1 MRFFIQRW
9 AGHILGTLS
18 GWDRLRFRGTKRWL
32 AHAQGLFG
40 FLWQRHVLLKDFG
53 TYAESIS
60 KQLRAAI
67 EVQAKQHDCPVR
79 YLTSSATSKEEVVQ
93 DLLRKR
99 GPGDGLVAVL
109 SCVEPCQSFELHRN
123 RDTKHLQLRPAW
135 RKCLHYYH
143 YYRDPQWGLMQVRL
157 QTWLPFNV
165 HVVLNGR
172 ERLAR
177 QMDAAGIGYVRRDNC
192 FTAIADLEQAQLLA
206 DAQLRTDW
214 APLLESWARQ
224 VNPIYDDLFGDGGWP
239 YYWSADQSEWAS
251 DVLFRSPAALAAA
264 YPRWLHYGIEQL
276 SSCDVLR
283 FLGRKLPNAGLSA
296 FAGEVVSDLKERSQG
311 IRLKHRLNA
320 NSIKM
325 YDKQGSVLRIETTLN
340 DAADIRVYRA
350 KEGDDDGPKS
360 WRPMRK
366 GIADMHRRAEVCQQS
381 NERYLEALATVADPT
396 TLHQATAHLCRPVRW
411 HKQRA
416 RALNPLAAEDAALLT
431 AVNRGEYVI
440 TGFRNRDLR
449 QQLYG
454 DAPTKVADRKRQSAA
469 VTRKLRLLRAHAL
482 IRKVPK
488 THRYQITE
496 QGRVAISAVL
506 AARQADT
513 AKLTQ
518 VA

>member
-1 MRFFIQRW
+1 MSFIQRW
-9 AGHILGTLS
+9 AGHIRGTLS

-53 TYAESIS
+53 TYAEAIS
-60 KQLRAAI
+60 KQLRTAVEA
-67 EVQAKQHDCPVR
+67 QAVLQGCPVR
-79 YLTSSATSKEEVVQ
+79 YLASSATSKEEVVQ
-93 DLLRKR
+93 QLLRQHR
-99 GPGDGLVAVL
+99 SGDGLVAVL
-109 SCVEPCQSFELHRN
+109 SCVEPCRSFEIQ
-123 RDTKHLQLRPAW
+123 RDRATKQLKLRPAW

-157 QTWLPFNV
+157 QTWLPFTV

-177 QMDAAGIGYVRRDNC
+177 QLDAAGIGYVRRDNC
-192 FTAIADLEQAQLLA
+192 FTALDDLAQAQALA

-214 APLLESWARQ
+214 APLLEHWARQ

-239 YYWSADQSEWAS
+239 YYWSADQSEWAT
-251 DVLFRSPAALAAA
+251 DVLFRSPSALAAA
-264 YPRWLHYGIEQL
+264 YPQWLRYGIEQL
-276 SSCDVLR
+276 GSRDVLR
-283 FLGRKLPNAGLSA
+283 FLGRKLPSAGLSA
-296 FAGEVVSDLKERSQG
+296 FAGEVVSDLKERSEG
-311 IRLKHRLNA
+311 VRLKHRLNA

-350 KEGDDDGPKS
+350 KEGDENGAQA
-360 WRPMRK
+360 WRPLRK
-366 GIADMHRRAEVCQQS
+366 GIADMHRRAEVCQRA
-381 NERYLEALATVADPT
+381 NERYLDALATVAEATP
-396 TLHQATAHLCRPVRW
+396 LHQATADLCQPVRW
-411 HKQRA
+411 QKQRL
-416 RALNPLAAEDAALLT
+416 RALNPLAADDAALLA

-454 DAPTKVADRKRQSAA
+454 EAPRQPAERKRQSAA
-469 VTRKLRLLRAHAL
+469 VTRQLRLLRAHGL
-482 IRKVPK
+482 IRKIPK
-488 THRYQITE
+488 THRYQVTDA
-496 QGRVAISAVL
+496 GRATISAVL

-513 AKLTQ
+513 AKLIQ

>member
-1 MRFFIQRW
+1 MMSFIQRW
-9 AGHILGTLS
+9 AGHIAGTLS

-32 AHAQGLFG
+32 AHKKGLFG
-40 FLWQRHVLLKDFG
+40 FLWHRHVLLKDFG
-53 TYAESIS
+53 KYAESIS
-60 KQLRAAI
+60 KQLRAAV
-67 EVQAKQHDCPVR
+67 ETQAQQHDCPVR
-79 YLTSSATSKEEVVQ
+79 YLASSATSKEEVVQ
-93 DLLRKR
+93 ELLRKR

-123 RDTKHLQLRPAW
+123 RSTKQLELQPAW

-143 YYRDPQWGLMQVRL
+143 YYRDPQWGLMHVRL
-157 QTWLPFNV
+157 QTWLPFSV

-192 FTAIADLEQAQLLA
+192 FTHVDDLAQAQALA

-214 APLLESWARQ
+214 APLLEHWARQ
-224 VNPIYDDLFGDGGWP
+224 VNPIYRDLFGDGGWP
-239 YYWSADQSEWAS
+239 YYWSADQSEWAT
-251 DVLFRSPAALAAA
+251 DVLFRSRAALAAA
-264 YPRWLHYGIEQL
+264 YPAWVRYGIEQF
-276 SSCDVLR
+276 SCRDVLR
-283 FLGRKLPNAGLSA
+283 FLGRKLPTAGLSA
-296 FAGEVVSDLKERSQG
+296 FAGEVVSDLKERAEG

-340 DAADIRVYRA
+340 NAADIRVYRA
-350 KEGDDDGPKS
+350 KEGEENGPKS
-360 WRPMRK
+360 WRPLRK

-381 NERYLEALATVADPT
+381 NERYLEALATVADATP
-396 TLHQATAHLCRPVRW
+396 LHEATAELCRPVRW
-411 HKQRA
+411 HQQRA
-416 RALNPLAAEDAALLT
+416 RALNPLAKDDAALLT
-431 AVNRGEYVI
+431 AVNRGEYAI

-454 DAPTKVADRKRQSAA
+454 DAPAKPADRKRQSAA
-469 VTRKLRLLRAHAL
+469 VTRKLRLLRAHGL
-482 IRKVPK
+482 LRKIAK
-488 THRYQITE
+488 THRYQVTDRGRIT
-496 QGRVAISAVL
+496 ISAVL